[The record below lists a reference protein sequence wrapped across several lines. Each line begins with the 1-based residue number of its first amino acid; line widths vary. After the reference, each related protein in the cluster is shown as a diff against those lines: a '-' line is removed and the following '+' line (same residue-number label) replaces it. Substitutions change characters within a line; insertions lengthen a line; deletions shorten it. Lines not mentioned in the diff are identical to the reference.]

1 MCGAVA
7 YDTGLEKMQASTG
20 APRGRERGLRKE
32 GRRTG
37 RRPGWAH
44 LLASCCLEARL
55 GGEGE
60 HRPTPTDALRL
71 CRWLVKNN
79 GGQLLARSLAETLYG

>member
-32 GRRTG
+32 GRAENR
-37 RRPGWAH
+37 A
-44 LLASCCLEARL
+44 ASRL
-55 GGEGE
+55 GAFARWLLLGSKIRRRGGA
-60 HRPTPTDALRL
+60 PTDALRL